1 MNKLENLLAKVFCSV
16 CSEID
21 GNTEHISEDVTTKEI
36 IEICEEH
43 NLTKLKNKLVKLENA
58 YDNCNYKKIEN
69 IVDSL
74 NISYPWKN

>member
-21 GNTEHISEDVTTKEI
+21 GSNEHISEDVTTKEI

-43 NLTKLKNKLVKLENA
+43 NLTDLKNKLVKLEDA
-58 YDNCNYKKIEN
+58 YNDCDYDKVDN
-69 IVDSL
+69 IVETL
-74 NISYPWKN
+74 NISYPWED

>member
-43 NLTKLKNKLVKLENA
+43 KLTDLKNKLVKLENA
-58 YDNCNYKKIEN
+58 YDDCDYDKIDN
-69 IVDSL
+69 IVETL
-74 NISYPWKN
+74 NISYPWDD

>member
-21 GNTEHISEDVTTKEI
+21 GSNEHISEDVTTKEI

-43 NLTKLKNKLVKLENA
+43 NLTDLKNKLVELEEA
-58 YDNCNYKKIEN
+58 YDDFDYDKIN
-69 IVDSL
+69 DIFCSL
-74 NISYPWKN
+74 KISYPWKN